1 MNGININT
9 KDTVIIL
16 NLLVVEEMCVNAT
29 GANATG
35 SPLFPSMVSLFSP
48 GQTSGRSQ
56 PLLNP
61 SFCFLLEPTES
72 D

>member
-35 SPLFPSMVSLFSP
+35 SPLFLGTVSLFSLGTDFGEEP
-48 GQTSGRSQ
+48 ASPES
-56 PLLNP
+56 
-61 SFCFLLEPTES
+61 FLLFPFGANRI
-72 D
+72 